1 MIGLRTKREVKC
13 PLVSSEDLRALLN
26 YQIKSLPS
34 NETNRVKL
42 NEILRLLESLRT
54 AILVKLASLER

>member
-13 PLVSSEDLRALLN
+13 PLVSSGDLRELLN

-34 NETNRVKL
+34 NETSRVKL
-42 NEILRLLESLRT
+42 NEILRLLELLRT

>member
-1 MIGLRTKREVKC
+1 MIGLRTKREEKC
-13 PLVSSEDLRALLN
+13 PLVSSEDLRALLS